1 MKALAIDSS
10 TNCISFAARNDDKYA
25 TVSLDIGMRQS
36 EKLLITIQYVLS
48 QVELEPSE
56 LDFTVLCEGPGSFT
70 GLRLGYAALKA
81 LELAHNVPVF
91 AIPTLQAIAHPY
103 SSWKGGVLAVIDAKK
118 SRFYASVYRNGDM
131 TVEPIDAS
139 PEDILNLLDKEESV
153 LVVGVDAELFVEKA
167 HAIRAEQ
174 DLRLF
179 LPINKNITLTL
190 LELGAKKF
198 SNNDDAIKDY
208 DGPLYIRKS
217 EAEENLV
224 TNY

>member
-10 TNCISFAARNDDKYA
+10 VNCISFAACNDNKHA
-25 TVSLDIGMRQS
+25 TISLDIGMRQS
-36 EKLLITIQYVLS
+36 EKLLTSIQYVLS
-48 QVELEPSE
+48 QVELEPKD

-81 LELAHNVPVF
+81 LELAHNIPIF

-103 SSWKGGVLAVIDAKK
+103 STWKGAVLAVIDAKK
-118 SRFYASVYRNGDM
+118 SRFYASIYRNGEM

-153 LVVGVDAELFVEKA
+153 LVVGSDAELFAEKA
-167 HAIRAEQ
+167 LAVRAEQ
-174 DLRLF
+174 DLRIF
-179 LPINKNITLTL
+179 LPVNKNTTLTL
-190 LELGAKKF
+190 LELGNKKF
-198 SNNDDAIKDY
+198 LNKEEPIKDY

-217 EAEENLV
+217 EAEENL
-224 TNY
+224 NN